1 MTNPP
6 DRDLTPSELRQLI
19 ASNAK
24 AIAANSDAIGDM
36 REGISEL
43 RQSIAE
49 TRAIADSNARAIR
62 ALSSDMFEGFAAVQR
77 DFVVVQGEIQALTR
91 FLDNYAQGQA
101 RQNGYV
107 SEDLQAHDERI
118 ARLEGDRE
126 ESP

>member
-1 MTNPP
+1 MTNPTP

-24 AIAANSDAIGDM
+24 AVQANSSAIAET
-36 REGISEL
+36 REIVDSNA
-43 RQSIAE
+43 RAIAE
-49 TRAIADSNARAIR
+49 TRAIADSNARAIQ

-77 DFVVVQGEIQALTR
+77 DIQALSR
-91 FLDNYAQGQA
+91 FLENYAEGQA
-101 RQNGYV
+101 RQNRHV